1 MTIAEAER
9 FYKQD
14 EHLYELAKNK
24 EFLGWLK
31 DKIANGYHCFI
42 EVDELQ
48 ELINNITTW
57 YEMKYPERELEYYEG
72 VRYLNFEDIKRIS
85 NVMDMRQLLYRLPHK
100 QLSLIE
106 CGFRACGW
114 GQYPIYENG
123 KEVGWKTEIFM
134 RITRKDIDED
144 DICNNK
150 LPYFLIHADPK
161 TGIVDVNSDLE
172 EYTDKKDISLDE
184 LLELFRENN
193 EALDCSE
200 LEECLYDRE
209 CDLTLRYRILQL
221 IALSLLYS
229 KNTIPERG
237 YERAQRFINEFNKK
251 MNLELSTEE
260 IDEIMSR
267 DYKTEVKEENN
278 KGKARGLV
286 KSLLAKRKAQQ

>member
-72 VRYLNFEDIKRIS
+72 VRYLDFEDIKRIS
-85 NVMDMRQLLYRLPHK
+85 NVMDIRQLLYRLPHR

-123 KEVGWKTEIFM
+123 KEVGWKSEIFM
-134 RITRKDIDED
+134 RITRKDIDKD
-144 DICNNK
+144 DIWNSK
-150 LPYFLIHADPK
+150 LPYFLIHADQK
-161 TGIVDVNSDLE
+161 TGMVDVNSDLE
-172 EYTDKKDISLDE
+172 EYTDKEDISLDE
-184 LLELFRENN
+184 LLEIFRENN
-193 EALDCSE
+193 EDLDCSE

-209 CDLTLRYRILQL
+209 CDSTLRYRILQL
-221 IALSLLYS
+221 VALSLLYS